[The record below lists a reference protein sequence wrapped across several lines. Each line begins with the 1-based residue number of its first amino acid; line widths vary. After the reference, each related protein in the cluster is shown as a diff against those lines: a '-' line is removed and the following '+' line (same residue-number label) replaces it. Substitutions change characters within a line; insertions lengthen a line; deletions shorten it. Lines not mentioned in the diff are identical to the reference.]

1 MPREINHKHAFG
13 SRALKRLA
21 QAFEYARREGE
32 AQNAQD
38 RPLDTAELAILD
50 QAFETAWAV
59 IQAHDPFRDLDRDQQ
74 LQLALRQKLFA
85 LALTGQRHP
94 ETLRN
99 LVLADMPLGER
110 QIQAA

>member
-1 MPREINHKHAFG
+1 MPREINHKHPFG

-21 QAFEYARREGE
+21 RAFESAWREVD
-32 AQNAQD
+32 ADSTQNATSD
-38 RPLDTAELAILD
+38 PTDLVILD
-50 QAFETAWAV
+50 QAFEAAWAV
-59 IQAHDPFRDLDRDQQ
+59 IQAHDPFRDLDKDEQ

-85 LALTGQRHP
+85 LASLGQRDP

-99 LVLADMPLGER
+99 LVLADMPLRER